1 MLSRGEPIKSA
12 SFNQTAGMNK
22 KSPPPA
28 PADDRPVDASSMEQL
43 IGYRLRR
50 AQLYVFQQFNHHFA
64 ELELRPA
71 EYSVLS
77 LVANNPGRT
86 QSQIAESLGIKRAN
100 FVPLINRLEERG
112 LTVRRQQPDD
122 RRSHA
127 LFLTKKGEALVAKAD
142 QVQSDFE
149 THCIDRLG
157 GSEARDQL
165 LELLERLGG

>member
-1 MLSRGEPIKSA
+1 MNDQNRPIASA
-12 SFNQTAGMNK
+12 
-22 KSPPPA
+22 
-28 PADDRPVDASSMEQL
+28 DERPVDASNLEQV

-77 LVANNPGRT
+77 LIANNPGRT
-86 QSQIAESLGIKRAN
+86 QSQIAESLGIKRTN
-100 FVPLINRLEERG
+100 FVPLINGLEKRG
-112 LTVRRQQPDD
+112 LTVRRKQPDD

-127 LFLTKKGEALVAKAD
+127 LFLTKKGEALVQKAD

-149 THCIDRLG
+149 AHCVDRLG

-165 LELLERLGG
+165 LVLLERLRG